1 MSAPPGARA
10 CLTEDELL
18 ALATGALAD
27 DGAAETHLAS
37 CALCVALMAAA
48 ARATPLRAWD
58 ALVGATLGP
67 YRLDAQLG
75 AGGLGAVYRAWDPR
89 LARAI
94 AVKVLHDAG
103 DDGRLVAEARAAAA
117 IEHRAIVRIYDVGVT
132 DGLAFVAMELV
143 DGETVRSVLAGGA
156 LPPARVREL
165 LATLIDGVAA
175 AHARGVVHRD
185 LKPENLILTRDGL
198 RILDFGLARFV
209 DGDAVDTTGP
219 GGGTAGYMAPEQ
231 IRGGSVDAR
240 ADLFAIGAIAYEL
253 ATGRRAFPG
262 PTAADRLTATLRD
275 RPPVDGLGELAPIVL
290 RCLAVEVDERFQTA
304 LDLAWALRTSVVRP
318 AVAAPPRWS
327 RRAIVLGGL
336 STLAAGIGGVV
347 VGRRRITR
355 PPPPPELRALTH
367 RSGRVYAARFTHDGS
382 RVVVCAAWDAEPL
395 ELSMLELSTGVA
407 GTLDLTGAHLA
418 ALSARGE
425 LALTRGHRFVDHQ
438 SARGE
443 LVVRSLH
450 GGEPRVVAADVQD
463 AEFLPE
469 PLTPAS
475 PAPGADPSPIRDGA
489 LAVVRPSP
497 RGFRIE
503 LPIDTPLVDE
513 PGWITHLR
521 ASPDGTH
528 LAYLRHPGTNDD
540 SGALVLLELAT
551 RTTRVLSDG
560 WSSIAGL
567 AWDPSGD
574 RLWFTAARDGLAATI
589 RRVDLRGRVVDVPG
603 PTAARVR
610 LHDVAADRRMLVN
623 ADVWRLRAMV
633 GAADR
638 SGSEISF
645 VADLSADGH
654 TVAIGD
660 LDHLDHGAG
669 TYLVPYHG
677 GQRLRLGPGFPI
689 AISPSGRLVAAN
701 FDRGKSPVVY
711 ATTDGSVRRLEAPGL
726 ITVGRWLDEESLIG
740 LFDGQL
746 WRIGFDRAPQVVA
759 PTGGP
764 LALDPA
770 RARCAFVDPGGALRV
785 LDLATGAIRAIATG
799 LTHVEVCGWLA
810 APDAIALRS
819 TTIPIEI
826 ERVDPI
832 TGARAVHRVVEP
844 PPLGLKAVDVFVLHA
859 DGERFAYSYG
869 QELSQLY
876 LLTPR
881 A

>member
-551 RTTRVLSDG
+551 RTTRVVGRLVQHRWPGVGSQRRSAVVHGGARRPRRDDPAGRPARPGGRRPRPDRGAGPPPRRRGRPPDAGQRRRVAAAGDGRRRRSLGLGDLVRRRSVGRRPHGRDRRSRSPRSRRRHLPGAVSRRSAPAARARVPDRDLSVGAAGRRQLRSREEPGGVRDHRWQRPSPRG
-560 WSSIAGL
+560 ARPDHGRALARRGVPDRAVRRPALAHRLRSRDRRWWPRPAGRWRSIRRGAAAPSSILPAH
-567 AWDPSGD
+567 
-574 RLWFTAARDGLAATI
+574 
-589 RRVDLRGRVVDVPG
+589 DLRVVDLASRRRSECHG
-603 PTAARVR
+603 HAAWRARRGVR
-610 LHDVAADRRMLVN
+610 LAGHARR
-623 ADVWRLRAMV
+623 
-633 GAADR
+633 GR
-638 SGSEISF
+638 SCARRRS
-645 VADLSADGH
+645 
-654 TVAIGD
+654 
-660 LDHLDHGAG
+660 
-669 TYLVPYHG
+669 
-677 GQRLRLGPGFPI
+677 PI
-689 AISPSGRLVAAN
+689 
-701 FDRGKSPVVY
+701 
-711 ATTDGSVRRLEAPGL
+711 
-726 ITVGRWLDEESLIG
+726 
-740 LFDGQL
+740 
-746 WRIGFDRAPQVVA
+746 
-759 PTGGP
+759 
-764 LALDPA
+764 
-770 RARCAFVDPGGALRV
+770 V
-785 LDLATGAIRAIATG
+785 L
-799 LTHVEVCGWLA
+799 
-810 APDAIALRS
+810 
-819 TTIPIEI
+819 

-832 TGARAVHRVVEP
+832 SGARAPCTGSSSR
-844 PPLGLKAVDVFVLHA
+844 
-859 DGERFAYSYG
+859 
-869 QELSQLY
+869 
-876 LLTPR
+876 R
-881 A
+881 ASG

>member
-1 MSAPPGARA
+1 M
-10 CLTEDELL
+10 
-18 ALATGALAD
+18 
-27 DGAAETHLAS
+27 
-37 CALCVALMAAA
+37 
-48 ARATPLRAWD
+48 
-58 ALVGATLGP
+58 
-67 YRLDAQLG
+67 
-75 AGGLGAVYRAWDPR
+75 
-89 LARAI
+89 
-94 AVKVLHDAG
+94 
-103 DDGRLVAEARAAAA
+103 
-117 IEHRAIVRIYDVGVT
+117 
-132 DGLAFVAMELV
+132 
-143 DGETVRSVLAGGA
+143 
-156 LPPARVREL
+156 
-165 LATLIDGVAA
+165 
-175 AHARGVVHRD
+175 
-185 LKPENLILTRDGL
+185 
-198 RILDFGLARFV
+198 
-209 DGDAVDTTGP
+209 GDAVDTTGP

-231 IRGGSVDAR
+231 IRGGPVDAR

-304 LDLAWALRTSVVRP
+304 LDLGWALRTSVVRP

-327 RRAIVLGGL
+327 RRGDRLGGL

-347 VGRRRITR
+347 VGRRRTSR

-551 RTTRVLSDG
+551 PH
-560 WSSIAGL
+560 
-567 AWDPSGD
+567 DPGAVG
-574 RLWFTAARDGLAATI
+574 RLVQHRWPGVGIPAAIGCGSRRRATASPRRF

-701 FDRGKSPVVY
+701 F
-711 ATTDGSVRRLEAPGL
+711 
-726 ITVGRWLDEESLIG
+726 
-740 LFDGQL
+740 
-746 WRIGFDRAPQVVA
+746 
-759 PTGGP
+759 
-764 LALDPA
+764 
-770 RARCAFVDPGGALRV
+770 
-785 LDLATGAIRAIATG
+785 
-799 LTHVEVCGWLA
+799 
-810 APDAIALRS
+810 
-819 TTIPIEI
+819 
-826 ERVDPI
+826 
-832 TGARAVHRVVEP
+832 
-844 PPLGLKAVDVFVLHA
+844 
-859 DGERFAYSYG
+859 
-869 QELSQLY
+869 
-876 LLTPR
+876 
-881 A
+881 

>member
-304 LDLAWALRTSVVRP
+304 LDLAWALRDLGRP
-318 AVAAPPRWS
+318 SGGRGAAALVAAGDRPRRVVDARGRH
-327 RRAIVLGGL
+327 RRGGGGPAPDHATAAAARAARAHPIAAVG
-336 STLAAGIGGVV
+336 STLPASPTTVRAWWCA
-347 VGRRRITR
+347 R
-355 PPPPPELRALTH
+355 PGTPS
-367 RSGRVYAARFTHDGS
+367 RSSCRCS
-382 RVVVCAAWDAEPL
+382 
-395 ELSMLELSTGVA
+395 S
-407 GTLDLTGAHLA
+407 
-418 ALSARGE
+418 SA
-425 LALTRGHRFVDHQ
+425 
-438 SARGE
+438 
-443 LVVRSLH
+443 
-450 GGEPRVVAADVQD
+450 
-463 AEFLPE
+463 
-469 PLTPAS
+469 PAS
-475 PAPGADPSPIRDGA
+475 PAP
-489 LAVVRPSP
+489 
-497 RGFRIE
+497 
-503 LPIDTPLVDE
+503 
-513 PGWITHLR
+513 
-521 ASPDGTH
+521 
-528 LAYLRHPGTNDD
+528 
-540 SGALVLLELAT
+540 
-551 RTTRVLSDG
+551 
-560 WSSIAGL
+560 
-567 AWDPSGD
+567 
-574 RLWFTAARDGLAATI
+574 
-589 RRVDLRGRVVDVPG
+589 
-603 PTAARVR
+603 
-610 LHDVAADRRMLVN
+610 
-623 ADVWRLRAMV
+623 
-633 GAADR
+633 
-638 SGSEISF
+638 
-645 VADLSADGH
+645 
-654 TVAIGD
+654 
-660 LDHLDHGAG
+660 
-669 TYLVPYHG
+669 
-677 GQRLRLGPGFPI
+677 
-689 AISPSGRLVAAN
+689 
-701 FDRGKSPVVY
+701 
-711 ATTDGSVRRLEAPGL
+711 
-726 ITVGRWLDEESLIG
+726 
-740 LFDGQL
+740 
-746 WRIGFDRAPQVVA
+746 
-759 PTGGP
+759 
-764 LALDPA
+764 
-770 RARCAFVDPGGALRV
+770 
-785 LDLATGAIRAIATG
+785 
-799 LTHVEVCGWLA
+799 
-810 APDAIALRS
+810 S
-819 TTIPIEI
+819 T
-826 ERVDPI
+826 
-832 TGARAVHRVVEP
+832 
-844 PPLGLKAVDVFVLHA
+844 
-859 DGERFAYSYG
+859 
-869 QELSQLY
+869 
-876 LLTPR
+876 
-881 A
+881 